1 MTKSSKDERVERRRR
16 ARIFKETFAIVA
28 SAIGERRYSRSLR
41 NGRNVSAPTR
51 RTSCARSSAP
61 QSTVLIF
68 TMHCLRWQQAK
79 TAMSSVTTAWAGG
92 SKGTKAKSL
101 AVSVSYAPEL
111 KTVSALEANPCLIA
125 KRT

>member
-1 MTKSSKDERVERRRR
+1 MREIIS
-16 ARIFKETFAIVA
+16 AAINRPDFHNALLAV
-28 SAIGERRYSRSLR
+28 
-41 NGRNVSAPTR
+41 
-51 RTSCARSSAP
+51 
-61 QSTVLIF
+61 
-68 TMHCLRWQQAK
+68 QQAK

-125 KRT
+125 KWT